1 MGTREHSLSE
11 WILWYINYISVY
23 LKMQTSWGKGPSG
36 RMHMDFPKKTAMCT
50 EEPRMKEV

>member
-1 MGTREHSLSE
+1 
-11 WILWYINYISVY
+11 
-23 LKMQTSWGKGPSG
+23 MQTSCGKGPSG